1 MAHTYFNGIKMSV
14 ALAGK
19 KATSGQPVLLITDKK
34 QIKNLPKTFTEKA
47 KSMFDNKEEG
57 IFTLYGTETSII
69 ALCTKKET
77 TESLQLEAARVLGAT
92 IYKHLEKEKVQN
104 AVLSGLATFDKAQQW
119 AFVEGFLL
127 AQYRFDTY
135 KKSAKETKKKTISS
149 VLTLNDSALSKAE
162 LEKLVAIVQA
172 VTLSKNLVNEPYNQ
186 LDAIKFSNLAKQIGK
201 EVGLKVE
208 VLEKGKIETLKMGG
222 ILAVNRGSEV
232 PPTFNI
238 FTHKPKNAKNKQ
250 PIVFVGKG
258 VMFDTGGYS
267 LKTGGVMQTMKCDM
281 AGGAAVLGTLTAAA
295 LLQLP
300 YYIIGLVPATDN
312 KISSEATVVDD
323 IITMYDGTTVEVQN
337 TDAEGRLILA
347 DALSYA
353 KQYKPSLVID
363 LATLTGAAAAITG
376 PYGIAMMGNTPEWQ
390 QKIKSA
396 GDKTYERIAELPFWK
411 ELGDLVKGE
420 VSDLKN
426 IGGPIA
432 GASTAGKFL
441 EHFTDYNWIHLDI
454 AGPAFV
460 KENKGYKAPG
470 GTGVG
475 VRLLLEFIQQEITK

>member
-1 MAHTYFNGIKMSV
+1 MATTYFNGIKTSL

-19 KATSGQPVLLITDKK
+19 KAKSQSQILLLTDKK
-34 QIKNLPKTFTEKA
+34 QVKNLPKSLTDKVKT
-47 KSMFDNKEEG
+47 MFENKEDG
-57 IFTLYGTETSII
+57 IFTVYGTEISII
-69 ALCTKKET
+69 AVICKKESN
-77 TESLQLEAARVLGAT
+77 ESLQLEAARVLGAS
-92 IYKHLEKEKVQN
+92 IYKTLEKEKVQQANLVGLN
-104 AVLSGLATFDKAQQW
+104 AFDKAQNW
-119 AFVEGFLL
+119 AFAEGFLL
-127 AQYRFDTY
+127 SQYKFDAY
-135 KKSAKETKKKTISS
+135 KKAQKESKKKAENGLVTLSDTLLSAK
-149 VLTLNDSALSKAE
+149 E
-162 LEKLVAIVQA
+162 LEKLTAVVQA
-172 VTLSKNLVNEPYNQ
+172 VTLSKNIVNEPYNQ
-186 LDAIKFSNLAKQIGK
+186 LNAVQFSNLAKQIGK
-201 EVGLKVE
+201 EVGFKVE
-208 VLEKGKIETLKMGG
+208 VLEKAKIETLKMGG

-250 PIVFVGKG
+250 PIIFVGKG

-295 LLQLP
+295 ALELP

-353 KQYKPSLVID
+353 KQYKPELVID

-390 QKIKSA
+390 NKVKVA
-396 GDKTYERIAELPFWK
+396 GEKTYERVAELPFWK

-426 IGGPIA
+426 IGGPVA

-454 AGPAFV
+454 AGPAFI

-475 VRLLLEFIQQEITK
+475 VRLLLELLQQEK

>member
-1 MAHTYFNGIKMSV
+1 MANTYFNGIKLPL

-19 KATSGQPVLLITDKK
+19 KAKTSNQVIIISDKK
-34 QIKNLPKTFTEKA
+34 QVKNLPKSLTEKV
-47 KSMFDNKEEG
+47 KTMFESKEDG
-57 IFTLYGTETSII
+57 IFTIYDAEISIVVV
-69 ALCTKKET
+69 ATKKENN
-77 TESLQLEAARVLGAT
+77 ESLQLEAARILGANV
-92 IYKHLEKEKVQN
+92 YKAIEKEKIQN
-104 AVLSGLATFDKAQQW
+104 ADIAGLSSFDKAQNW
-119 AFVEGFLL
+119 AFAEGFLL
-127 AQYRFDTY
+127 AQYKFDTY
-135 KKSAKETKKKTISS
+135 KKAKKDDKKKAEKGLVTLNDTALSAKELDK
-149 VLTLNDSALSKAE
+149 LT
-162 LEKLVAIVQA
+162 AITQA
-172 VTLSKNLVNEPYNQ
+172 VTLSKNVVNEPYNQ
-186 LDAIKFSNLAKQIGK
+186 LDAVKFSNLAKEIGK
-201 EVGLKVE
+201 EVGFKVE
-208 VLEKGKIETLKMGG
+208 VLEKAKIETLKMGG
-222 ILAVNRGSEV
+222 LLAVNKGSEV

-295 LLQLP
+295 LLELP

-312 KISSEATVVDD
+312 KIASEAMVVDD

-337 TDAEGRLILA
+337 TDAEGRLILG

-353 KQYKPSLVID
+353 KQYKPELVID

-390 QKIKSA
+390 NKVKAA

-454 AGPAFV
+454 AGPAFI

-475 VRLLLEFIQQEITK
+475 VRLLLELLEQEK